1 MMINYE
7 SKLEKVLHER
17 IKKRKLMALNIEH
30 LVILDDKESLIDL
43 NNKSFK
49 SKISEKRVSNVFI
62 TYRNESQNERK
73 IKLKKMEKEKIESD
87 FRLSLKIEKKEKTQN
102 NAKINKDNKDQNK
115 SYNKNNLQPAFNKDN
130 NLEQNKDKYNNEN
143 LNEYTL
149 EKNVLLTTKIVSN
162 GTEIN

>member
-73 IKLKKMEKEKIESD
+73 IKLKKLEKEKIESD
-87 FRLSLKIEKKEKTQN
+87 FRLSLKMIKNEKMQN
-102 NAKINKDNKDQNK
+102 NIKA
-115 SYNKNNLQPAFNKDN
+115 NKNENMTNATN
-130 NLEQNKDKYNNEN
+130 NLPPVFN
-143 LNEYTL
+143 
-149 EKNVLLTTKIVSN
+149 
-162 GTEIN
+162 

>member
-87 FRLSLKIEKKEKTQN
+87 FRLSLKIEKKEKIQN
-102 NAKINKDNKDQNK
+102 NVKINKDNKDENK
-115 SYNKNNLQPAFNKDN
+115 SYNRNNLQPAFNKDN
-130 NLEQNKDKYNNEN
+130 NIEQNKDKNNNEN
-143 LNEYTL
+143 LSENTL
-149 EKNVLLTTKIVSN
+149 EKNVFSSTKIVAN
-162 GTEIN
+162 ETEIN